1 MSRLRVTS
9 ATGVQALEPKRGYR
23 DGIGYTIEIR
33 YKGTQQECGAALEQL
48 VANGGVIDA
57 SIDHDAGGYYV
68 LTAAYSARNA
78 TTDTG
83 GSPLTGAESV
93 VTTWSRQTSSL
104 EKSLWEKTEVKAAM
118 AIFGA
123 YTDTTANFLRAEFR
137 SIVEQFFRG
146 EIDLTQFQTK
156 IVEKYEPFNP
166 SNANRDAL
174 AKLCEM
180 FSKGVDTYRVDSF
193 IIQRTQVGA
202 PGSLINNDATN
213 NRMWTRATL
222 IADTTMPAAFKASV
236 PTGYFLQYAAELNV
250 LDNAKWQVV
259 QLWQWAES
267 YEDWLWGT
275 AI

>member
-23 DGIGYTIEIR
+23 DGIGYTIELR
-33 YKGTQQECGAALEQL
+33 YKGTQLECGTALESL
-48 VANGGVIDA
+48 VAGGGVIDA
-57 SIDHDAGGYYV
+57 TIDHDAGGYYV

-78 TTDTG
+78 TTDNG
-83 GSPLTGAESV
+83 GSPLTGPESV

-104 EKSLWEKTEVKAAM
+104 EKSLWEKTEIKTAM
-118 AIFGA
+118 SIFGS
-123 YTDTTANFLRAEFR
+123 YDDTTANFLRAEFR
-137 SIVEQFFRG
+137 AVVEKYFRSEITYDQFN
-146 EIDLTQFQTK
+146 DA
-156 IVEKYEPFNP
+156 VAEKYEPFNP
-166 SNANRDAL
+166 TPTHRASI

-180 FSKGVDTYRVDSF
+180 FSKGIDTFRVDAF

-202 PGSLINNDATN
+202 PESLINNDATN

-222 IADTTMPAAFKASV
+222 IADTTMPAQFKASV

-267 YEDWLWGT
+267 YEEWLWGT
-275 AI
+275 SI